1 MAGRSRTL
9 ATITAHLCGGA
20 RSAAA
25 PAARRSP
32 HWRSV
37 SAATAAADEGG
48 GDDEAE
54 GQPFVVFITGA
65 GSGIGL
71 ACAERFAT
79 DGATVV
85 GTDLDEDPPDDFP
98 GDVSTGTPSPCCASG
113 KPD

>member
-9 ATITAHLCGGA
+9 ATLSAHLCGGA
-20 RSAAA
+20 PGAAA

-32 HWRSV
+32 HWRRA
-37 SAATAAADEGG
+37 SAAAAAADEG
-48 GDDEAE
+48 DDEAE
-54 GQPFVVFITGA
+54 QPFVVFITGA

-71 ACAERFAT
+71 ACAERFAA

-98 GDVSTGTPSPCCASG
+98 GDVARTGSRYTCQGFPRI
-113 KPD
+113 